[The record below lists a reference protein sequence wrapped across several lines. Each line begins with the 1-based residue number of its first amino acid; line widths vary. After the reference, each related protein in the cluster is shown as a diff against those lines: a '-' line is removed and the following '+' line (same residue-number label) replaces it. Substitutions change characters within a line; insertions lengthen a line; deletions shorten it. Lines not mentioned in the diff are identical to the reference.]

1 MILLLDIGNTS
12 IKIATYNVKTNKIRN
27 YVSFFTSKKNVI
39 SKIIKYKNNKN
50 IKYCFI
56 SSVVPSIFKMIKKNL
71 SKKKIRVFEFKD
83 IKIKKNILIKVNKKL
98 QVGSDRIVNAIG
110 ALNYYK
116 RNCIII
122 DFGTTTTFD
131 VALSKNIKR
140 FDGFVVL
147 GCVVKGQTPHFDLI
161 CSSTFN
167 AIINLSI
174 KYKKPIGNGII
185 TAFNLNQAKER
196 SIKKNNK
203 KPNKGIEAARAV
215 IKILKNGPKKI

>member
-1 MILLLDIGNTS
+1 M
-12 IKIATYNVKTNKIRN
+12 
-27 YVSFFTSKKNVI
+27 
-39 SKIIKYKNNKN
+39 
-50 IKYCFI
+50 
-56 SSVVPSIFKMIKKNL
+56 
-71 SKKKIRVFEFKD
+71 KKI
-83 IKIKKNILIKVNKKL
+83 LIIN
-98 QVGSDRIVNAIG
+98 S
-110 ALNYYK
+110 NYYK
-116 RNCIII
+116 QISKNLVLNAKSELKKENFKISILEVP
-122 DFGTTTTFD
+122 GTFEIP

-203 KPNKGIEAARAV
+203 KPNKGIEAASAV